1 MMMPEQSFPPPG
13 ACDCHVHVIGPKAQF
28 PLARERTYTPQDATL
43 DQLRAM
49 LGRLGLDR
57 VVIVQPSVYAT
68 DNACTLAAV
77 DALGYAARA
86 VAVLAP
92 DTRGSVVDELHRRG
106 VRGLRLNVVSGLRAS
121 ADAAREP
128 LAAAAALCARNGW
141 HLQTYVPA
149 AALEPLAPA
158 LLALPVPV
166 VIDHFGLIAP
176 RVEAEPQVGT
186 LIDLLESG
194 RVWVKL
200 SAPYRIADDPFDPA
214 VAPLARRLAAAN
226 PERVVWGSD
235 WPHTPP
241 HGGHPVAG
249 DREVPYRGL
258 DTGALLALVR
268 EWFAGE
274 EAMIARLL
282 VENPARLYDFH

>member
-1 MMMPEQSFPPPG
+1 MTMPEQSFPPPG
-13 ACDCHVHVIGPKAQF
+13 ACDCHVHVIGPKLWF
-28 PLARERTYTPQDATL
+28 PLAPDRSYTPPDATL
-43 DQLRAM
+43 GQLRDM
-49 LGRLGLDR
+49 LARLGLER
-57 VVIVQPSVYAT
+57 VVVVQPSIYGA

-92 DTRGSVVDELHRRG
+92 DTPGSDADELHRRG
-106 VRGLRLNVVSGLRAS
+106 VRGLRVNVVSSLRAS
-121 ADAAREP
+121 ADAVREP
-128 LAAAAALCARNGW
+128 LDATAALCARNGW
-141 HLQTYVPA
+141 HLQAYIPA
-149 AALEPLAPA
+149 EALEPLAPT

-166 VIDHFGLIAP
+166 VIDHFGLIPAH
-176 RVEAEPQVGT
+176 AQSEPQ
-186 LIDLLESG
+186 LRALLDLLESG

-214 VAPLARRLAAAN
+214 TAPLARRLAAAN

-241 HGGHPVAG
+241 HGGHAVDD
-249 DREVPYRGL
+249 DRELPYRDL
-258 DTGALLALVR
+258 DTAALLALVR